1 MDNKELEKIFKAV
14 ASENRISILK
24 SLHKSKEL
32 SVGDLAEAT
41 NLAFRSVS
49 KDLAILRSADLV
61 QYRNFNLTRRYSINL
76 QNFPRELISFLE
88 N

>member
-1 MDNKELEKIFKAV
+1 MNNKELEKIFKAI
-14 ASENRISILK
+14 ASENRILILK
-24 SLHKSKEL
+24 CLHKSKEL

-49 KDLAILRSADLV
+49 KDLAILRNADLV
-61 QYRNFNLTRRYSINL
+61 HYRNFNLTRRYSINT
-76 QNFPRELISFLE
+76 QNFPKELINFLE